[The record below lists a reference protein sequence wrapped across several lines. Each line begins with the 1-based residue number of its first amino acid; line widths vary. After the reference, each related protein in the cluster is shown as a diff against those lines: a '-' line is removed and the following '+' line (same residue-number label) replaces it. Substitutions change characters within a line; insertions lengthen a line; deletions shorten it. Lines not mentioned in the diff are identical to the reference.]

1 MRKPIIFGN
10 WKMNKTNAS
19 ALTFIEEIEKY
30 ITDKADFG
38 IAVPYTILDTA
49 VKTSDKLK
57 IASQNVHFEERG
69 AFTGE
74 ISVEMLKELNI
85 DWVILGHSERRM
97 YFNEIN
103 PVINKKIKTVI
114 KHEIS
119 PIVCIG
125 ETLMDFENGKT
136 EEVIKNQLTG
146 CLSDIDS
153 KDIANLVIAYE
164 PVWAIGTGK
173 FATVEIAQNACF
185 MIRKEIENLF
195 GKNTAD
201 KIRIQYG
208 GSVNPSNIKEY
219 MSQKDIDGALIGGA
233 SLEVESFK
241 EIIKIG
247 GEK

>member
-19 ALTFIEEIEKY
+19 ALIFIEEIEKY
-30 ITDKADFG
+30 ITDKVDFG

-85 DWVILGHSERRM
+85 DWVILGHSERRI

-136 EEVIKNQLTG
+136 EEVIKNQLAG
-146 CLSDIDS
+146 CLSDINA
-153 KDIANLVIAYE
+153 KDVENLVIAYE
-164 PVWAIGTGK
+164 PIWAIGTGRS
-173 FATVEIAQNACF
+173 ATVEIAQKACS

-195 GKNTAD
+195 DKNTAD
-201 KIRIQYG
+201 EIRIQYG
-208 GSVNPSNIKEY
+208 GSVKSNNIKEY
-219 MSQKDIDGALIGGA
+219 ISQKDIDGALIGGA
-233 SLEVESFK
+233 SLDVDSFK
-241 EIIKIG
+241 EIIKAI
-247 GEK
+247 E